1 MLFCNVILIPNTH
14 VYTAHVYD
22 ICACMTQKQS
32 RETQRKEKRET
43 ER

>member
-1 MLFCNVILIPNTH
+1 MLFCNVILIPNTQ

-22 ICACMTQKQS
+22 ICARMTQKQS
-32 RETQRKEKRET
+32 REEKRET